1 MDPQEKKTEVNP
13 SAAGIANLNAPN
25 APAGGGAAASAS
37 QPIPVVKAVAPQA
50 AQPAPQP
57 APFANPVYPQGVP
70 PQGVPVNPVYPQGV
84 PPQGVPVNPDYP
96 QGVPPQGAY
105 PYAPGAMQPGMQP
118 NPNMPPQITVYVN
131 NPPPQPKKRSMFGV
145 FLLFFF
151 SVGQIVWAAYRYNVY
166 SKRITRNSFGIVDP
180 LDRFFKDISQTGDI
194 LSDASSNA
202 DASDFLFRVFADDLF
217 TLDFSSNFLPPLAI
231 TTFILFCS
239 GAFLLL
245 VTLFSLAAYASRK

>member
-1 MDPQEKKTEVNP
+1 MEPLEKKTEVNP
-13 SAAGIANLNAPN
+13 AAAGIANLNTSNPLV
-25 APAGGGAAASAS
+25 GMGSAASAS
-37 QPIPVVKAVAPQA
+37 QPIPVVKAVAPQS

-57 APFANPVYPQGVP
+57 APFTNPVYPQGVP
-70 PQGVPVNPVYPQGV
+70 PQGAN
-84 PPQGVPVNPDYP
+84 
-96 QGVPPQGAY
+96 

-118 NPNMPPQITVYVN
+118 NPNMPPQQITVYVN

-202 DASDFLFRVFADDLF
+202 DASDFLFRIFADDLF